1 MKTEGALLWGLDTPW
16 SVEEIEIGEPRAGEV
31 AVRMETAGL
40 CRADHHLV
48 TGAIPMG
55 AFPVLGGHE
64 GAGVVTALGP
74 GVSDLAVGDH
84 VVTSFLPACGRCPS
98 CQAGVHN
105 LCDLGAGL
113 LAGAALADRSFRV
126 HARGRPVYPMSL
138 VGTFAPYAVV
148 HRASV
153 VRIDP
158 SIPFEIACLAG
169 CGITTGYGSA
179 VHTARIA
186 PGEDVAIIGLGG
198 VGASTLQGAVL
209 SGARQIFVVEAAQW
223 KRDRAVKFGATEV
236 YPDIAAAADGI
247 AERTGGRMCQKVVVT
262 TGHYDGHELDGWLGI
277 TARGGTCVL
286 TARGDVLTSDMKLDL
301 SLVPLLQKN
310 LQGSLYGG
318 GDPHQDIPEVLAL
331 HKLGELDLAETP
343 VREYRLGQINDAY
356 AELLATRELRGIIR
370 FTDAD
375 R

>member
-1 MKTEGALLWGLDTPW
+1 MKTKGAVLWGLDTSW

-31 AVRMETAGL
+31 AVRLETAGL
-40 CRADHHLV
+40 CRADHNLV
-48 TGAIPMG
+48 TGAIPMS

-64 GAGVVTALGP
+64 GAGVVTAVGP
-74 GVSDLAVGDH
+74 GVSDLAAGDH
-84 VVTSFLPACGRCPS
+84 VVTSFLPSCGRCPS

-113 LAGAALADRSFRV
+113 LAGTSVTDRSFRV
-126 HARGRPVYPMSL
+126 HARGRPVHPMSL

-153 VRIDP
+153 VKIDP
-158 SIPFEIACLAG
+158 SIPFDIACLAG
-169 CGITTGYGSA
+169 CQITTGYGSA

-198 VGASTLQGAVL
+198 VGASALQGAVL
-209 SGARQIFVVEAAQW
+209 SGARQIFVVESARW

-236 YPDIAAAADGI
+236 YPDIGSATEGI

-262 TGHYDGHELDGWLGI
+262 TGRYDGHELDDWLRI
-277 TARGGTCVL
+277 TARAGTCVL
-286 TARGDVLTSDMKLDL
+286 TARADVMTSDLKLDL

-318 GDPHQDIPEVLAL
+318 GDPHHDIPEVLAL
-331 HKLGELDLAETP
+331 HKLGDIDLAAAP
-343 VREYRLGQINDAY
+343 VREYRLEQINDAY
-356 AELLATRELRGIIR
+356 AELLGGHDLRGIIR
-370 FTDAD
+370 YTDAD